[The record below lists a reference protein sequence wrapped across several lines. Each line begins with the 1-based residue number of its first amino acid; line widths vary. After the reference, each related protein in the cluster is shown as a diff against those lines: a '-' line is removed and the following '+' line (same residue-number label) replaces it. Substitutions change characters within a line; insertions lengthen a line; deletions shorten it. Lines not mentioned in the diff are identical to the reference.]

1 MADVA
6 AVTVLSGLLFGAVP
20 FGCAGCLVCGV
31 RSAPR
36 LLFAW
41 AICGAL
47 AAGLWHGVGRH
58 WPASDHLE
66 PWTAAWQAP
75 PGTARCVPADE
86 AALRDAIRNARRP
99 LRVVGSG
106 HSWSATGHTH
116 GTLLDLRRFN
126 AIRASNATH
135 VTVQA
140 GAKVQDVA
148 QFLLV
153 RGRCLYGT
161 GSIREQAIG
170 GVIAHGVHG
179 AHADGFNRHVV
190 GLRVLLA
197 NGTFWN
203 VDRED
208 DLFMWRASVGMLGVI
223 VEATLAVFP
232 VPALRFT
239 RMPIRSADDLHTT
252 TTMQSFFEA
261 DTFTAYLYP
270 SACASMLGYARLGH
284 VIHTP
289 ITRELD
295 NQTDFAARLMLHF
308 NDHMHPAMQYIWPP
322 LGTLV
327 SCVEQ
332 VLASWGHSLL
342 LSGPDEGLLP
352 NDGLIPRFYE
362 IFDYEY
368 SVPLAHCAT
377 FARELLIEE
386 RFGRVLIP
394 VCLRRM
400 RAERSCLSMAY
411 ADACV
416 FGVEAMRGHVPFDA
430 LAIERRVGELGG
442 AAHLGKISVSNFRAY
457 THPCLPRFHAY
468 RARLDPDG
476 AFYTPYLAG
485 AFGLLET
492 VHIQEEEEFPPPA
505 EARAAARGRARW
517 FAALFWLVFVGALVG
532 VRAPKEAKM
541 RFY

>member
-6 AVTVLSGLLFGAVP
+6 AVTLLSGLLLGAVP
-20 FGCAGCLVCGV
+20 FAITSIILGV
-31 RSAPR
+31 PAPR
-36 LLFAW
+36 LLCAW
-41 AICGAL
+41 AACCAF
-47 AAGLWHGVGRH
+47 AAGLWHTTANNNNNTKNG
-58 WPASDHLE
+58 
-66 PWTAAWQAP
+66 PWTSAWRTHAAL
-75 PGTARCVPADE
+75 RLEPADE
-86 AALRDAIRNARRP
+86 AELRAAVLEARRP
-99 LRVVGSG
+99 IRVAGSG

-116 GTLLDLRRFN
+116 GTLIDIRRLN
-126 AIRASNATH
+126 AIRAVNATH
-135 VTVQA
+135 ITVQA

-148 QFLLV
+148 QLLLM
-153 RGRCLYGT
+153 RGLCLYGT

-197 NGTFWN
+197 NGTFVN
-203 VDRED
+203 VTQED
-208 DLFMWRASVGMLGVI
+208 DLFMWRASVGMLGAI
-223 VEATLAVFP
+223 VEATLEVFP
-232 VPALRFT
+232 VPTLRFT
-239 RMPIRSADDLHTT
+239 RVPIRSADDLRTT
-252 TTMQSFFEA
+252 LPFFAA

-284 VIHTP
+284 VIHT
-289 ITRELD
+289 TDTTSQKRELD

-322 LGTLV
+322 FGTLV
-327 SCVEQ
+327 SCIEQ
-332 VLASWGHSLL
+332 ALASWGHSLL
-342 LSGPDEGLLP
+342 LSGPDEALLP

-362 IFDYEY
+362 IVDYEY
-368 SVPLAHCAT
+368 MLPLAHCAT

-411 ADACV
+411 VDSCV

-442 AAHLGKISVSNFRAY
+442 AAHLGKVSISNFRAY
-457 THPCLPRFHAY
+457 AHPCLPRFHAY
-468 RARLDPDG
+468 RARMDPHG
-476 AFYTPYLAG
+476 VFYTPFLAG
-485 AFGLLET
+485 AFGSVGE
-492 VHIQEEEEFPPPA
+492 QEEFPPPA
-505 EARAAARGRARW
+505 EARADARARARR
-517 FAALFWLVFVGALVG
+517 FAALFWLGFVASLGWACFWK
-532 VRAPKEAKM
+532 A
-541 RFY
+541 